1 MTSSYTEEKLSSM
14 EKETIIQLFL
24 AQQEQLENINKN
36 LQFVLG
42 QLADQKRRRFG
53 RSSERH
59 VTEGQISFMEVDG
72 EIVFFN
78 EPEAMVGTLIDN
90 ARTGRL
96 WQFWV
101 CATDSWRLR
110 CLAARLFLNSQ
121 IYFPIAI
128 SKVEICCIKKYLYNY
143 KCIGNR

>member
-42 QLADQKRRRFG
+42 QLADQKRHRFG
-53 RSSERH
+53 RSSERY

-90 ARTGRL
+90 ARTAGSGSSGSVQLIPGDCVVRPP
-96 WQFWV
+96 
-101 CATDSWRLR
+101 
-110 CLAARLFLNSQ
+110 RLFLNLQ
-121 IYFPIAI
+121 IYF
-128 SKVEICCIKKYLYNY
+128 VRCY
-143 KCIGNR
+143 